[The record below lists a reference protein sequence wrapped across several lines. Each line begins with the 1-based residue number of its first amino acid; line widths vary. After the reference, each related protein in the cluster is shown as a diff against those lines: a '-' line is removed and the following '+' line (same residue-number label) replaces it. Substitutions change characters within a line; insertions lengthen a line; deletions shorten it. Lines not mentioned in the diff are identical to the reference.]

1 MYGNIKLC
9 PKGHIQQQID
19 QFSRGEEKFEKFG
32 NTYTLST
39 VVNCLEF
46 Q

>member
-19 QFSRGEEKFEKFG
+19 YFLRGEEKFENSG
-32 NTYTLST
+32 NTYTLLT
-39 VVNCLEF
+39 VVLC
-46 Q
+46 